1 MGKSCFVRESP
12 HQLAQF
18 SGHIDGGAEAHQPSF
33 NQTHHGS
40 PYTHQE
46 KEH

>member
-18 SGHIDGGAEAHQPSF
+18 GGHIDDEAEAHWSFF
-33 NQTHHGS
+33 NQI
-40 PYTHQE
+40 YCDNLYIHQE
-46 KEH
+46 EGH